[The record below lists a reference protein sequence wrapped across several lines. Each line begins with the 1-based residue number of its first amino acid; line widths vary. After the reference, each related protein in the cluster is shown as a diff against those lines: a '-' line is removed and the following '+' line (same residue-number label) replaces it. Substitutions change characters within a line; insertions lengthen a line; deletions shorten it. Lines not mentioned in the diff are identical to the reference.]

1 MSSRAPALRAPSVA
15 SLFAHSSRAAIRLFV
30 YMHRSTSIIESTLR
44 HHRASSSSSLS
55 SSSSSP
61 ASPASSSRAQQPID
75 GFALSQ
81 RRVQPFPPE
90 PSLKR
95 PQKTPRLGP
104 TRPIPRS
111 LLPSLVHRPSR
122 ALDSERL
129 AKRVPERV
137 SPESRAE
144 QTNEVPFR
152 FLYRSSH
159 VFGAREIFLG
169 ELRARGIVHR
179 DRATMDG
186 VARRFRA
193 RVFDFPILDRA
204 RGLRRPRRRR
214 RVHAL
219 VIDEFILGIDLRVEV
234 ARGIARGRRHA
245 RSAVHANLCA
255 NRNRH

>member
-1 MSSRAPALRAPSVA
+1 MSSRAPALRAPRSLSIRSSTCIALRLSSSPLSV
-15 SLFAHSSRAAIRLFV
+15 
-30 YMHRSTSIIESTLR
+30 
-44 HHRASSSSSLS
+44 HHPASSSSSS
-55 SSSSSP
+55 SSSSPASP

-75 GFALSQ
+75 GFALRQ
-81 RRVQPFPPE
+81 RRVQPPPPE

-111 LLPSLVHRPSR
+111 LFPSLVHRPSR
-122 ALDSERL
+122 AFDSERL

-137 SPESRAE
+137 SPEIRAE

-169 ELRARGIVHR
+169 ELRARGVVHHR
-179 DRATMDG
+179 DRATMEG
-186 VARRFRA
+186 ARGRFRA

-204 RGLRRPRRRR
+204 RRLRRPRRRR

-219 VIDEFILGIDLRVEV
+219 VIDEFILGIDLAVGIE
-234 ARGIARGRRHA
+234 RGIARGRRHDA
-245 RSAVHANLCA
+245 RSAVRVNLCA
-255 NRNRH
+255 NGNRH

>member
-1 MSSRAPALRAPSVA
+1 MSSRAPALPSSA
-15 SLFAHSSRAAIRLFV
+15 ESIRLFV
-30 YMHRSTSIIESTLR
+30 YSSTCIALR
-44 HHRASSSSSLS
+44 LSSSPLSVHHPASSSSSS
-55 SSSSSP
+55 SSSSPASP

-75 GFALSQ
+75 RFALRQ
-81 RRVQPFPPE
+81 RRVQPPPPE

-111 LLPSLVHRPSR
+111 LFPSLVHRPSR
-122 ALDSERL
+122 AFDSERL

-137 SPESRAE
+137 SPEIRAE

-169 ELRARGIVHR
+169 ELRARGVVHR

-186 VARRFRA
+186 ARGRFRA

-204 RGLRRPRRRR
+204 RRLRRPRRRR

-219 VIDEFILGIDLRVEV
+219 VIDEFILGIDLAVGIE
-234 ARGIARGRRHA
+234 RGIARGRRHDA
-245 RSAVHANLCA
+245 RSAVHVNLCA
-255 NRNRH
+255 IGNRH